1 MNRHGRKGSVE
12 MPGVVAGNNNSNNG
26 GSAMPAAAAAN
37 VTNFVAGGPASNINF
52 NEGASAGGGEYSNDF
67 ALPSLGK
74 QGGAAAVSQLSGRN
88 NAVNGVTSNFSSR
101 KRDAARQSLSD
112 SDFDF

>member
-12 MPGVVAGNNNSNNG
+12 MPGVVAGNNGS

-37 VTNFVAGGPASNINF
+37 VTNFVSNEN
-52 NEGASAGGGEYSNDF
+52 SGGGEYSNDF

-101 KRDAARQSLSD
+101 KREAARQSLSD